1 MAWYTTSAPTVK
13 SANGRESTPC
23 TWPPRA
29 GDAPLD
35 PLSSWRGARGES
47 PGGLTRNSESEA
59 SHLRIEAFNGA
70 SVCTVIARMTERSS
84 RSFWRHVRKRQGEKA
99 IIPVTMVSK
108 DVLLMTARNLEFAS
122 RRPIFL
128 GSLREGPL

>member
-1 MAWYTTSAPTVK
+1 
-13 SANGRESTPC
+13 
-23 TWPPRA
+23 
-29 GDAPLD
+29 
-35 PLSSWRGARGES
+35 
-47 PGGLTRNSESEA
+47 
-59 SHLRIEAFNGA
+59 LRIEAFNGA